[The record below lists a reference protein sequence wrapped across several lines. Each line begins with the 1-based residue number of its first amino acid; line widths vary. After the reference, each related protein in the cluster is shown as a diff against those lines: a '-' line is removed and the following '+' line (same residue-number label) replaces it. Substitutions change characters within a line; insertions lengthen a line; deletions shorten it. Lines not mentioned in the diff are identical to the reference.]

1 MVSWDR
7 SDFRDQSTMECPR
20 GPRQPLTQRRARSL
34 DRLQSPRKVSE
45 PWDSQCLSLP
55 ANPSSRGPP
64 ERTSHEGRRRPKSPG
79 PSEALGTTGTALLEG
94 TREFLTGEQRP
105 PQDTKKDKAQG
116 WAQQGWLKTAL
127 NFLLRLGPEE
137 PHEKASKRTRGKDGL
152 PQPAETS
159 QSPGV
164 VPAPRKK
171 AHDKKAN
178 RKKHGHKKHV
188 DEETRGSRDQ
198 EAEGQEVAVPKTA
211 AVTCSE
217 EADPGPGPRGGEDPD
232 IHQPLP
238 VEGRDAGVLE
248 PSSEAPGPRQEEEF
262 KKLDQDTLIR
272 MIVQV
277 LREVGD
283 HLEVERL
290 QASQPE
296 MTPQNTR
303 PAPRKKSQEKKSAIK
318 RTFSHKKHGSEEP
331 RRGAAADASGPESRP
346 SKRSSFLYL
355 CVGGH
360 RPSISSSLGVEEP
373 EVQEALS
380 TDGGGPR
387 PSEFSSQAG
396 SQGPGEDLHLQPDS
410 ASECREFIQKI
421 IALLQDEEQETEQDV
436 QGPALPAENP
446 APHCRKKSQE
456 KKSSFRKAFSHKKH
470 SSKEPKRAG
479 AGGAASPEFRSPRRP
494 NYLPLC
500 MGGHRASI
508 SSSVDLEGPE
518 LQESPPAEGGRVA
531 SSDAPSEARSHKPK
545 GRSLSDGALESK
557 ELIIQKLVALLQK
570 ADGHLGEQIRRHP
583 SFKRFF
589 YQLPDSSLRKLAATL
604 RRQAACSP
612 DPDRNL
618 AEGPYPF
625 AFGLANKFASRNY
638 HAVLSLMGLRY
649 PQLSY
654 MGALQNISSPET
666 QSPD

>member
-1 MVSWDR
+1 
-7 SDFRDQSTMECPR
+7 ME
-20 GPRQPLTQRRARSL
+20 GPRRTGQPLSQRRARSL
-34 DRLQSPRKVSE
+34 DRLQNPRKVSE
-45 PWDSQCLSLP
+45 SWDSQSLSLP

-64 ERTSHEGRRRPKSPG
+64 ERTSHEGRKRPQSPG
-79 PSEALGTTGTALLEG
+79 PPEAPGSTGTALLEG
-94 TREFLTGEQRP
+94 TREFVPCEQRP

-127 NFLLRLGPEE
+127 NFLLRMGPEE
-137 PHEKASKRTRGKDGL
+137 PREKAGRRARGKEGL

-159 QSPGV
+159 ESPGA

-188 DEETRGSRDQ
+188 DEEARGSQDQ

-217 EADPGPGPRGGEDPD
+217 EADPGPGPRGGEDSD
-232 IHQPLP
+232 LHQPLP
-238 VEGRDAGVLE
+238 VEGRDAGISE
-248 PSSEAPGPRQEEEF
+248 PSPEASGPRQEEELT
-262 KKLDQDTLIR
+262 KLDQDTIIQ

-277 LREVGD
+277 LRKMGD
-283 HLEVERL
+283 RLEEERL
-290 QASQPE
+290 QAFQPKKA
-296 MTPQNTR
+296 PQNTG
-303 PAPRKKSQEKKSAIK
+303 PVLRKKSQEKKSPVK

-331 RRGAAADASGPESRP
+331 KRGAAVDVSGPESRP
-346 SKRSSFLYL
+346 SKRPSFLYL

-360 RPSISSSLGVEEP
+360 RPSISSSLGLEEP

-387 PSEFSSQAG
+387 PSECSSQAG
-396 SQGPGEDLHLQPDS
+396 SRGPGEDSQPDS
-410 ASECREFIQKI
+410 TSECREFIQKI
-421 IALLQDEEQETEQDV
+421 IALLQDEEEQEAEQDV
-436 QGPALPAENP
+436 QGPELPAENP
-446 APHCRKKSQE
+446 APPCRKKSQE
-456 KKSSFRKAFSHKKH
+456 KKSSFRKAFSHKRH
-470 SSKEPKRAG
+470 GSKEPKRAG
-479 AGGAASPEFRSPRRP
+479 AVGAVGAASPEFRSPRRP
-494 NYLPLC
+494 SYLPLC
-500 MGGHRASI
+500 MGGHRPSI
-508 SSSVDLEGPE
+508 SSSVDVEGPE

-531 SSDAPSEARSHKPK
+531 SCEAPSQARSHKPE
-545 GRSLSDGALESK
+545 GRSLSDGALEPK

-589 YQLPDSSLRKLAATL
+589 YQLPDSSLRKLAAIL

-618 AEGPYPF
+618 AERPCPF
-625 AFGLANKFASRNY
+625 AFGLANTSRSY
-638 HAVLSLMGLRY
+638 HAVLRLMGLRY
-649 PQLSY
+649 PHLSY
-654 MGALQNISSPET
+654 MGAPQSITSPET

>member
-360 RPSISSSLGVEEP
+360 RPSISSSL
-373 EVQEALS
+373 
-380 TDGGGPR
+380 
-387 PSEFSSQAG
+387 
-396 SQGPGEDLHLQPDS
+396 
-410 ASECREFIQKI
+410 
-421 IALLQDEEQETEQDV
+421 
-436 QGPALPAENP
+436 
-446 APHCRKKSQE
+446 
-456 KKSSFRKAFSHKKH
+456 
-470 SSKEPKRAG
+470 
-479 AGGAASPEFRSPRRP
+479 
-494 NYLPLC
+494 
-500 MGGHRASI
+500 
-508 SSSVDLEGPE
+508 DLEGPE